1 MHPHFFREAIMEAW
15 DFTEGLMKG
24 TNLCVLIK
32 WYVRRKE
39 ALCFTYGTS
48 DATRFVTWMT
58 NCAGMYS
65 RICDSFTSTT
75 IISFLSPLL
84 PFLLHFCRSVENWE
98 LWKVLPLKCEVCR
111 NIAIH
116 ASPTEFFVSNL
127 YISSRFNFFL
137 FLQNCSLNFCI
148 SNTPLRGKWV
158 GKKLNELGQ

>member
-1 MHPHFFREAIMEAW
+1 MSGERRPYALLMEQVMQHDLSLGW
-15 DFTEGLMKG
+15 QIVSNLMFCLHDLSFQHDMS
-24 TNLCVLIK
+24 N
-32 WYVRRKE
+32 
-39 ALCFTYGTS
+39 A
-48 DATRFVTWMT
+48 T